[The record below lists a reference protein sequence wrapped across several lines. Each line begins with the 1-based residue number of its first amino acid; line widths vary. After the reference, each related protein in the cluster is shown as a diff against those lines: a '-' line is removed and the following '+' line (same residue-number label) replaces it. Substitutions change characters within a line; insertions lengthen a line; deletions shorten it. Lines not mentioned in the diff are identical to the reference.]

1 MKYVRTKDGK
11 IYDSLALRVDE
22 IVYKDEQG
30 KWCREY
36 RTVDPLKKAL
46 KIAETIE
53 ELCDE
58 FVLDHPLF
66 GDNCKC
72 LYHSFEKAKNGIKK
86 RSDDAH
92 NLYDFIIYGAIWTE
106 LGLKYVAKM
115 NDKGEFELL

>member
-1 MKYVRTKDGK
+1 MKYIRTKDGK

-46 KIAETIE
+46 KIADTIE

-58 FVLDHPLF
+58 FVIRYKDGTHDTLNYDYSQRLKYMEMEQYNMKLRYGDCDLF
-66 GDNCKC
+66 
-72 LYHSFEKAKNGIKK
+72 
-86 RSDDAH
+86 
-92 NLYDFIIYGAIWTE
+92 GAIWCE
-106 LGLKYVAKM
+106 WGLKYVARM
-115 NDKGEFELL
+115 NSDGVLELL